1 MEVHCHS
8 EKYDKDLLP
17 GMYMNADLEISG
29 KSATALADE
38 AIVPFY
44 KKQYVFFGQKKEHL
58 YNAGSA
64 NRQLRKWVY

>member
-1 MEVHCHS
+1 MEESMEVHCHS

-38 AIVPFY
+38 AIVPFENNM
-44 KKQYVFFGQKKEHL
+44 FF
-58 YNAGSA
+58 
-64 NRQLRKWVY
+64 